1 MGKRGGRQGCGRNQ
15 EKSKRKG
22 EAELHIEEKKREK
35 FRIIR

>member
-22 EAELHIEEKKREK
+22 EAELHIEEKRE
-35 FRIIR
+35 RSLEL